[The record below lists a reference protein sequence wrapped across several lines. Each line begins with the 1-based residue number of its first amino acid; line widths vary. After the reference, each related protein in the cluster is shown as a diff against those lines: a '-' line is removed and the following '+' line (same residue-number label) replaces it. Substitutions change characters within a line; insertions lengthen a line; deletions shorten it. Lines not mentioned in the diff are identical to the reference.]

1 MRDNLE
7 AHKCVITPNPNAY
20 SVENKPWAIE
30 VPLPKGTPIM
40 ESFHYDADGKR
51 VVDFTLI
58 AGVGIVDG
66 ELPKK

>member
-1 MRDNLE
+1 MSDNIQ

-20 SVENKPWAIE
+20 SAENKTWSFD
-30 VPLPKGTPIM
+30 VPLPKGTPIV

-51 VVDFTLI
+51 VIDFTLI
-58 AGVGIVDG
+58 AGVGIVDR